1 MDGGIWMDRKQGQG
15 IMLIN
20 ILIKFNNDQIES
32 LQVRGSHAQKS
43 NNKRVIIPEQVH
55 LTGCLSN

>member
-1 MDGGIWMDRKQGQG
+1 
-15 IMLIN
+15 MLIN